1 MNYKLIYSIGI
12 IISILFIITIAIEI
26 FLEDDF
32 KPKSL
37 FGYLLLNTVLSGII
51 STIILEKLDTKIT
64 TSNTAARRPKNPR
77 L

>member
-1 MNYKLIYSIGI
+1 MNYKIIYSIAI
-12 IISILFIITIAIEI
+12 IISILFIITIAVEI

-51 STIILEKLDTKIT
+51 STVILEQLDTGIT
-64 TSNTAARRPKNPR
+64 T
-77 L
+77 

>member
-1 MNYKLIYSIGI
+1 MNYRLIYSIGI
-12 IISILFIITIAIEI
+12 IISILFIITISIEI

-64 TSNTAARRPKNPR
+64 ISPAARRSI
-77 L
+77 

>member
-1 MNYKLIYSIGI
+1 MNYKIIYSIAI
-12 IISILFIITIAIEI
+12 IISILFIITIAVEI

-51 STIILEKLDTKIT
+51 STVILEQLNTGIT
-64 TSNTAARRPKNPR
+64 T
-77 L
+77 

>member
-1 MNYKLIYSIGI
+1 MNYKILYSVVI
-12 IISILFIITIAIEI
+12 IISILFIITIAVEI

-51 STIILEKLDTKIT
+51 STIILERLNTKIT
-64 TSNTAARRPKNPR
+64 S
-77 L
+77 